1 MADGGPGETCNPDGL
16 LVARHIYRY
25 SPASRAAVVLV
36 GLLILYFR
44 LPTYFSNPQFW
55 GEESLAWLHA
65 HSYDWQDVVVSP
77 LAGYQVL
84 QSRIVA
90 FFCELFPTSFA
101 PAIHVYTAA
110 LVTLGTVYLATSPRF
125 EIPFSPLCALA
136 VVTNYQGNYVL
147 GSVNNLQWVLPI
159 TACIIIL
166 MRPHGSR
173 SVFIAE
179 AVFLAVMSLS
189 GPVSVFMVPAV
200 LLVAAQ
206 RRNARITAFLF
217 IVGIGALIQ
226 IISLIVNFDAAL
238 AGSPVTHE
246 SLSVILNNPYRK
258 LFSPFGKFVFSGWGG
273 VAAASGIS
281 ALLVWTGLR
290 KPYRTEKVFILLF
303 SAILFAG
310 EVYKTGIDLDE
321 SYALRYFFIP
331 GTLAV
336 WFAAYATASFSFSY
350 FIAAAVAAYEIIVT
364 ILSFGNTGL
373 AKDDFNWSVW
383 AKAIDTGL
391 PVTVAVNPPGW
402 LINVL
407 PSDGKPYSQINSWIG
422 QPIDSVAK
430 IDHACTGAVTDIS
443 KLHEPDFA
451 NVPRSNGYHGSQIRW
466 RIKGTAPSLIKVT
479 VVTDGENKIRGFGF
493 GGFPETRG
501 LPSWIGTVPGTP
513 GDRFN
518 IYGLEELPNVLCT
531 IGVVTIPAVD
541 RR

>member
-1 MADGGPGETCNPDGL
+1 MNPL
-16 LVARHIYRY
+16 RARLNGHAAHLRR

-36 GLLILYFR
+36 AMLILYLR

-65 HSYDWQDVVVSP
+65 HSYAWQDVVASP
-77 LAGYQVL
+77 LAGYQVT
-84 QSRIVA
+84 QSRILA
-90 FFCELFPTSFA
+90 LLCELFPASYA

-110 LVTLGTVYLATSPRF
+110 LTTLGTVYLATSPRF

-159 TACIIIL
+159 AACIIIL
-166 MRPHGSR
+166 MQPHRSR
-173 SVFIAE
+173 TVFAAE

-200 LLVAAQ
+200 LLLAAQ
-206 RRNARITAFLF
+206 RRDTRTITFLL

-226 IISLIVNFDAAL
+226 IASVIINFDAAL
-238 AGSPVTHE
+238 AGNSSTHE

-258 LFSPFGKFVFSGWGG
+258 LFSPLGKFIFSGWAG
-273 VAAASGIS
+273 AAAALCIS
-281 ALLVWTGLR
+281 ALLVWTALL

-303 SAILFAG
+303 STILFAG
-310 EVYKTGIDLDE
+310 EVYKAGIDLDE
-321 SYALRYFFIP
+321 TYGLRYFFIP

-336 WFAAYATASFSFSY
+336 WFVAYATASFSFPY
-350 FIAAAVAAYEIIVT
+350 FIAAAAATYEITVMT
-364 ILSFGNTGL
+364 LSLNYTGL
-373 AKDDFNWSVW
+373 AKDDFQWSVW

-391 PVTVAVNPPGW
+391 PVTVPVNPPGW

-407 PSDGKPYSQINSWIG
+407 PSDGKPYSQLNSWIG
-422 QPIDSVAK
+422 QPIGSVAK
-430 IDHACTGAVTDIS
+430 IDPGCTGAVTDIS
-443 KLHEPDFA
+443 KLNEPDFD
-451 NVPRSNGYHGSQIRW
+451 NIPLSNGYHGSQIRW

-479 VVTDGENKIRGFGF
+479 VVTDGEDKIRGFGF

-518 IYGLEELPNVLCT
+518 IYGFEELPNMLCT
-531 IGVVTIPAVD
+531 IGVVTIPALD
-541 RR
+541 GR